1 MPRRAQGL
9 TAAQVEKGTTPGRF
23 GDDGGL
29 YLLVRSREA
38 KFWLFRFTRHGKMR
52 EMGLGPVIGRD
63 AFGGERRQLVRRE
76 GLYDQAKRGSP
87 KLKTFSDTKLGRFL
101 TDQGIDPCWIGH
113 QRGRRFPPLSVLRD
127 RWCARFP
134 HTIWA
139 ADSPS
144 HWTHGIDVET

>member
-52 EMGLGPVIGRD
+52 EMGLGPASGRAAVKLAQARVKARELHAVVREGRD
-63 AFGGERRQLVRRE
+63 PLAERDAAAAKEKANDPSRHRPLLDRTPERSPFPSLERPPRPLVRP
-76 GLYDQAKRGSP
+76 LSAHD
-87 KLKTFSDTKLGRFL
+87 LGR
-101 TDQGIDPCWIGH
+101 
-113 QRGRRFPPLSVLRD
+113 R
-127 RWCARFP
+127 
-134 HTIWA
+134 
-139 ADSPS
+139 
-144 HWTHGIDVET
+144 